1 MFVPCLIFEKTK
13 QVAIVLPPKPK
24 VWHGIPTKPPTGS
37 GGAYYYGAQQ
47 TSADQQELTH

>member
-24 VWHGIPTKPPTGS
+24 VWHGIPTKPTGS
-37 GGAYYYGAQQ
+37 RGAYYYGAQQ